1 MAVERVALS
10 IGGLLLNRIKVES
23 GVVCAVVVAVVTQA
37 VVLADKDAATA
48 ARQLDCAELCFVVF
62 GQGRRDVGYQI

>member
-48 ARQLDCAELCFVVF
+48 TR
-62 GQGRRDVGYQI
+62 

>member
-10 IGGLLLNRIKVES
+10 VDGLLLDRIEVEG
-23 GVVCAVVVAVVTQA
+23 GVVCAVVVAVVAQA

-48 ARQLDCAELCFVVF
+48 TW
-62 GQGRRDVGYQI
+62 